1 MNLKR
6 DNPDWIF
13 YANPIIGKCKSN
25 NLTFDMFYE
34 PIASYNKYKEVDKVT
49 GDHLFKIHNLTT
61 NIYIFLVFHQFAQDQ
76 DLRIKIYQ

>member
-61 NIYIFLVFHQFAQDQ
+61 NIFFF
-76 DLRIKIYQ
+76 